1 MTTNL
6 YAIAGPSKPA
16 SVGTTSSPSPRSEA
30 PSPLKTISLLPE
42 DPSSAGGGI
51 GGVNKNGLSLD
62 DNGEVL
68 KVPAFLNKLFT
79 MVSDPEVDELIYWG
93 ENGDSFFVPNAEH
106 FGRELLPRWFK
117 HSNFSSF
124 VRQLNMYGFH
134 KVPHLQS
141 GALKNETPLEL
152 WEFANPFFKRGQP
165 KLLAKVTRKNNRP
178 GAPPPSTV
186 PSGAVNTRAASQAAV
201 APSLPSTGKY
211 LITDGTVE
219 GEAGPLVGP
228 AGQVAD
234 LNAIHNGIAAIR
246 QTQANIGAELRKL
259 QSSNEALWRQAYET
273 QEKQGKH
280 EDTINLIVSFLER
293 LFGTE
298 GEGLKGLKEAMRRGG
313 VGGRPRE
320 DSATEETGSAKKRRR
335 VGLDRMI
342 SDGKVL
348 ASDPDLSDDD
358 DRLVEIGSS
367 SQYSMPPYTRSGSAS
382 KRSTSTTPTD
392 NWASSAQRF
401 TTLPTEEESTPSTR
415 AASKPPITPG
425 QDQTLGVNH
434 LSPLSDSENL
444 LPSDNNALARYNAM
458 NGNFNSNSNTSGDHG
473 QPLFSPS
480 SAEAAA
486 SAFNLDPSLLQT
498 TIGSLLQSPAA
509 AQMFLNSLN
518 SSSQGQAL
526 STPNAKLPPPN
537 QPSFPFDAPRMPQ
550 TNVDPNMDP
559 TLALFTPLPNQ
570 DALMSHSGNLLKSY
584 QDAASIN
591 GGLDQLQESID
602 SMVRSMGLD
611 LPANTGDI
619 KPDVG
624 GMDGNALMGIGNGS
638 EQLVDPDFNVDEFL
652 EHLAK
657 SEEVGGGDGT
667 GLAGLQGAGGLM
679 GGGNGNGTA

>member
-16 SVGTTSSPSPRSEA
+16 SVATTSSVSPRSEA
-30 PSPLKTISLLPE
+30 PSPLKAISSLPE
-42 DPSSAGGGI
+42 DSSANGGSG

-62 DNGEVL
+62 ENGEVL

-79 MVSDPEVDELIYWG
+79 MVSDSTVDELIYWG
-93 ENGDSFFVPNAEH
+93 ESGDSFFVPNAEH

-141 GALKNETPLEL
+141 GALKNETPVEL

-178 GAPPPSTV
+178 GAPPPPAAVS
-186 PSGAVNTRAASQAAV
+186 SGAVNTRAASQAAAV
-201 APSLPSTGKY
+201 TSAPSSGKY

-219 GEAGPLVGP
+219 GEAGPLIGP

-234 LNAIHNGIAAIR
+234 LNAIHSGIAAIR

-273 QEKQGKH
+273 QEKQRKH

-320 DSATEETGSAKKRRR
+320 DSAAEETGSAKKRRR

-342 SDGKVL
+342 GDGKAGV
-348 ASDPDLSDDD
+348 DPDMSDD

-367 SQYSMPPYTRSGSAS
+367 SQYSMPPFSRSGSGSKRSGSA
-382 KRSTSTTPTD
+382 TPTD
-392 NWASSAQRF
+392 PWSSSAPRF
-401 TTLPTEEESTPSTR
+401 TTLPTEDESTPSTR
-415 AASKPPITPG
+415 GASKPPITPG
-425 QDQTLGVNH
+425 QDQTLGTNH
-434 LSPLSDSENL
+434 LSPLSDTENL
-444 LPSDNNALARYNAM
+444 LPSDNNALAPYNLT
-458 NGNFNSNSNTSGDHG
+458 NGNFGNNTSGG
-473 QPLFSPS
+473 PSQPLFSPS

-518 SSSQGQAL
+518 NSSQGQAL
-526 STPNAKLPPPN
+526 TTPNAKYPPPN
-537 QPSFPFDAPRMPQ
+537 QTSFPFNNTSTIPQ
-550 TNVDPNMDP
+550 NSNGVDPNMDP
-559 TLALFTPLPNQ
+559 TLALLTPLPNQ
-570 DALMSHSGNLLKSY
+570 DALMNHSGDLLKSY
-584 QDAASIN
+584 QDAASID

-611 LPANTGDI
+611 LPSNGGDV
-619 KPDVG
+619 KPPG
-624 GMDGNALMGIGNGS
+624 GFDNNAAMGMGTTMGGGG
-638 EQLVDPDFNVDEFL
+638 EQLVDSDFNVDEFL

-657 SEEVGGGDGT
+657 SEEAGGGDGT
-667 GLAGLQGAGGLM
+667 SLAGLQGNNGLG
-679 GGGNGNGTA
+679 GGGNA